1 MVVDHEFGHED
12 IIGFQLRFFKPDW
25 VDELSEDERRI
36 LLSSIEAAMTVIY
49 TKKMHE
55 AWMNWCF
62 RKSSDESGQMSIYD
76 CDA

>member
-1 MVVDHEFGHED
+1 MVSDKEHGFEN
-12 IIGFQLRFFKPDW
+12 IIGFQLRFLKPDW
-25 VDELSEDERRI
+25 FDELSEDERRI
-36 LLSSIEAAMTVIY
+36 LLSSIESAMTVIY

-76 CDA
+76 CNA